1 MRFVP
6 VPELYHVWKE
16 VRKGLWVIKD
26 KCKEKW
32 IPEDVYCSLVQG
44 KSQLFLADEEGFVIV
59 YPRQSW
65 DGNELFIWCAY
76 VPEGD
81 AVEKYEPF
89 LMELARKIPAK
100 RLVFESP
107 RNWRG
112 HGYIPI
118 ASIYVKD
125 VA

>member
-1 MRFVP
+1 MKFVP
-6 VPELYHVWKE
+6 IHEIYHVWKD

-32 IPEDVYCSLVQG
+32 IPEDIYHSLMLQQ
-44 KSQLFLADEEGFVIV
+44 SQLYLLEDGFVII
-59 YPRQSW
+59 YPRKSW
-65 DGNELFIWCAY
+65 DGNELYIWCAY
-76 VPEGD
+76 CPEGE
-81 AVEKYEPF
+81 AVEKYEPY
-89 LMELARKIPAK
+89 LMEMARNINAR

-125 VA
+125 VQ

>member
-1 MRFVP
+1 MKFVP
-6 VPELYHVWKE
+6 THEIYHVWKD

-32 IPEDVYCSLVQG
+32 IPEDIYFSLMQQQ
-44 KSQLFLADEEGFVIV
+44 SQLYLLEDGFVII
-59 YPRQSW
+59 YPRKSW

-76 VPEGD
+76 CPEGD
-81 AVEKYEPF
+81 AVEKYEPY
-89 LMELARKIPAK
+89 LMEMARNINAR

-112 HGYIPI
+112 HGYVPI

-125 VA
+125 VQ

>member
-1 MRFVP
+1 MRLIQTE
-6 VPELYHVWKE
+6 ELYHVWKE
-16 VRKGLWVIKD
+16 IRKGLWSIKD

-32 IPEDVYCSLVQG
+32 IPEDVYVSLMSG
-44 KSQLFLADEEGFVIV
+44 ISQLFVTEDNGFVIV
-59 YPRQSW
+59 YPRKSW

-76 VPEGD
+76 SEEGD

-89 LMELARKIPAK
+89 LLELAEKVKAR

-112 HGYIPI
+112 HGYVPI

-125 VA
+125 IQ